1 MGSKVAQG
9 INRVAETVV
18 HWLRRRNPAYRDAFD
33 RVFRAPLQALAQFFI
48 NLRRKNEH
56 LAIAEERLLPNED
69 VLASQIADQM
79 TLFLRRTYADSTA
92 ERAGNTKTYGVVRAR
107 FEVPELPADL
117 RVGVFREPREYTA
130 WVRFGGPGPLV
141 VDDIIDN
148 GILSIGIKL
157 VGVEGEKLID
167 DEQGTQ
173 DFLGISAP
181 TFTTP
186 NVVENLK
193 LQRRLYEG
201 APILYF
207 LNPLD
212 NHLLDFIMQGLYS
225 KAHGSPLELP
235 YYSCTPILFGEGRAV
250 QFTVRPRVRGR
261 TKVPRDPSPNYLREA
276 MVRTLAAEDVVLD
289 FLVQQQTDAHR
300 MPIEN
305 ASVVWPTK
313 LSPYR
318 RVATLT
324 IPAQRFDSAA
334 QLTFARN
341 LAFNPWHSIADH
353 RPLGNQN
360 RARRH
365 IYLQTSRERQAMNRE
380 PHIEPTGDECFD
392 E

>member
-1 MGSKVAQG
+1 MGSRLARG
-9 INRVAETVV
+9 INRVAEATI

-33 RVFRAPLQALAQFFI
+33 RVFQAQLERLAQFLI
-48 NLRRKNEH
+48 NLRRKDEH
-56 LAIAEERLLPNED
+56 LAIAEERPLPNEEE
-69 VLASQIADQM
+69 VAIQIADQM
-79 TLFLRRTYADSTA
+79 RAFLRRTYANRTA

-107 FEVPELPADL
+107 FEVPDLPAEL
-117 RVGVFREPREYTA
+117 RVGVFREPREYQA

-157 VGVEGEKLID
+157 MGVEGEKLID
-167 DEQGTQ
+167 DERQTQ
-173 DFLGISAP
+173 DFLGISSP

-186 NVVENLK
+186 NAVENLK

-201 APILYF
+201 APVLYF
-207 LNPLD
+207 LNPFD

-250 QFTVRPRVRGR
+250 QFTVRPRIRGETR
-261 TKVPRDPSPNYLREA
+261 VPRNPSPNYLREA
-276 MVRTLAAEDVVLD
+276 MVKTLASEEVVFD

-305 ASVVWPTK
+305 ASVIWPTK

-324 IPAQRFDSAA
+324 IPAQRFDSAG

-341 LAFNPWHSIADH
+341 LAFNPWHAIAEH

-360 RARRH
+360 RVRRL